1 MENTLL
7 YILLPA
13 SVYIAYLL
21 FKKYYLPKIIGS
33 IGEYYV
39 ARILKRLSKE
49 NYKVYNNIYIIQGG
63 KTSQIDHLVLSVY
76 GIFVIETK
84 NYKGWI
90 FGNEKSKYWTQTLYK
105 KKNKIY
111 NPVIQNWTHVN
122 FLKGISPELKG
133 LKYFPIVVF
142 AGSAKL
148 KKISSSTPVIRKR
161 RLLRTIKRI
170 RDVVL
175 THEQLAKID
184 GIINQSIVAGKN
196 VKKEHKKQVRKNIKR
211 TKKESNPS
219 ICPKCG
225 ERLLVKNGKFGKFL
239 GCSNFPKCKFTKN
252 IT

>member
-1 MENTLL
+1 MEKSLL
-7 YILLPA
+7 YLLLLSSA
-13 SVYIAYLL
+13 YITYLL
-21 FKKYYLPKIIGS
+21 FKKYYSPKIIGS

-39 ARILKRLSKE
+39 ARILKRLSKK
-49 NYKVYNNIYIIQGG
+49 NYKIYNNIYIKKDG
-63 KTSQIDHLVLSVY
+63 KTSQIDHLVLSIY

-105 KKNKIY
+105 KKYKVF

-122 FLKGISPELKG
+122 FLKGISPELKR

-142 AGSAKL
+142 AGSGKL
-148 KKISSSTPVIRKR
+148 KKINSSTPVIRKR
-161 RLLRTIKRI
+161 RLLRTIKRK

-184 GIINQSIVAGKN
+184 GIIAQKIVTGKIIR
-196 VKKEHKKQVRKNIKR
+196 KEHKKKVKENIKR
-211 TKKESNPS
+211 SKNKSNPS

-225 ERLLVKNGKFGKFL
+225 GGLLVKNGKYGNFQ
-239 GCSNFPKCKFTKN
+239 GCSNFPKCTFTKN
-252 IT
+252 IS